1 MENLLAQKPHRLR
14 NDGMQLNLKYDDRGL
29 IPAIVQES
37 SESGG
42 RVLMMAWMNEDS
54 LHHSVESGYM
64 HYWSRSRKKLW
75 KKGESSGHTQKI
87 LRWFVDC

>member
-1 MENLLAQKPHRLR
+1 
-14 NDGMQLNLKYDDRGL
+14 MQLNLKYDDRGL

-37 SESGG
+37 SEKGG

-54 LHHSVESGYM
+54 LKHSVESGYM

-75 KKGESSGHTQKI
+75 K
-87 LRWFVDC
+87 